1 MGLNRR
7 ERETLA
13 AITRTLVPP
22 GASIPDGADEL
33 GLVDDLIAEVNG
45 YPKRA
50 RRRIWWL
57 LMATEYLPLVSG
69 HVRRF
74 RTLTP
79 DKQFS
84 VLERNGRHKRSPLRR
99 LIVSLSK
106 QVVYSAYI
114 SHPKVEGAVAYRYE
128 CLLPRPDVTPAEGER
143 VHH

>member
-1 MGLNRR
+1 VGLNRR

-13 AITRTLVPP
+13 AITRTLVPS
-22 GASIPDGADEL
+22 GASIPEGADEL

-57 LMATEYLPLVSG
+57 LLATEYLPLVSG
-69 HVRRF
+69 HRRRF
-74 RTLTP
+74 RKLSP
-79 DKQFS
+79 EKRFA
-84 VLERNGRHKRSPLRR
+84 VLERNGRHRRSPLRR

-114 SHPKVEGAVAYRYE
+114 SHPKVEDVVAYRYE

>member
-7 ERETLA
+7 EQATLA
-13 AITRTLVPP
+13 AVARTLVPP
-22 GASIPDGADEL
+22 GASIPQGADEL
-33 GLVDDLIAEVNG
+33 GLIDALYEEVDG

-50 RRRIWWL
+50 RRRIWL
-57 LMATEYLPLVSG
+57 LLLATEYLPLVSG

-74 RTLTP
+74 RRLAP
-79 DKQFS
+79 DKQHG

-99 LIVSLSK
+99 LIVSLLK

-114 SHPKVEGAVAYRYE
+114 SLPDVEAVVAYRYE
-128 CLLPRPDVTPAEGER
+128 CLLPRAGITVTEGER